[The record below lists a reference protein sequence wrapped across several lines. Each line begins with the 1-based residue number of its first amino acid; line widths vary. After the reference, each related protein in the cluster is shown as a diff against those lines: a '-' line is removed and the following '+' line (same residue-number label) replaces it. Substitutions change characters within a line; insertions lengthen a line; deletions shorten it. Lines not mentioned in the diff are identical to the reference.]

1 MFVFAFL
8 FLFLL
13 WQSYVINK
21 EVFLVGDRAMFLNF
35 SNGPS
40 AENSIVTLLIRFG
53 FEGHLVL

>member
-40 AENSIVTLLIRFG
+40 AVEFYCNFINQIWF
-53 FEGHLVL
+53 